1 MAANSKTV
9 TVAAVGSPAPS
20 RLASA
25 TKGGPPV
32 RAMVRNNGPGGV
44 FVSYSA
50 NALISVQ
57 SVLDAYFLPAD
68 QSDVFVLE
76 PGDVLYCAG
85 VGAGGSVSVA
95 ASKAFPLQFAES

>member
-1 MAANSKTV
+1 MAANTKTV
-9 TVAAVGSPAPS
+9 TVNAVGTASPS

-25 TKGGPPV
+25 TVRGPV

-44 FVSYSA
+44 FISYSA
-50 NALISVQ
+50 NALISSQ
-57 SVLDAYFLPAD
+57 SVLDSYFLPAD
-68 QSDVFVLE
+68 RSDVFVLE
-76 PGDVLYCAG
+76 PNDVLYCAG

>member
-9 TVAAVGSPAPS
+9 TVAPVGSPAPS
-20 RLASA
+20 RIASA
-25 TKGGPPV
+25 TKLAPV

-44 FVSYSA
+44 FISYSA

-76 PGDVLYCAG
+76 PNDILYCAG

-95 ASKAFPLQFAES
+95 VSKAFPLQYAES